1 MIFQTVPII
10 LRNPSPLGFGE
21 NAVSSGNIVL
31 PFALVFLV
39 FGPTSGYIITKLGS
53 LKPIIF
59 GSIITTVGFFGLL
72 VFHSTEFSISTN
84 LAILATGFSL
94 TIVGVM
100 NVVVLSTP
108 KQYSGI
114 SLGTTML
121 MRIVGSAIGPALA
134 GMYMQSNQ
142 SIIDIGGIIQHL
154 PSGESYNLIF
164 ITGILLSVVTIILAI
179 LLRRRAIKM
188 AIPNLV

>member
-1 MIFQTVPII
+1 VDIENRYRMIIEPERSGKTI
-10 LRNPSPLGFGE
+10 GFGE
-21 NAVSSGNIVL
+21 NAVNAGNIVL

-59 GSIITTVGFFGLL
+59 GSIITTVGFFRLL
-72 VFHSTEFSISTN
+72 TLHSTEFSISTN
-84 LAILATGFSL
+84 LAILAAGFSV

-100 NVVVLSTP
+100 NVVILSTP

-134 GMYMQSNQ
+134 GMYMQTNQ
-142 SIIDIGGIIQHL
+142 SIIDMVG
-154 PSGESYNLIF
+154 
-164 ITGILLSVVTIILAI
+164 
-179 LLRRRAIKM
+179 
-188 AIPNLV
+188 

>member
-1 MIFQTVPII
+1 
-10 LRNPSPLGFGE
+10 
-21 NAVSSGNIVL
+21 
-31 PFALVFLV
+31 
-39 FGPTSGYIITKLGS
+39 
-53 LKPIIF
+53 
-59 GSIITTVGFFGLL
+59 
-72 VFHSTEFSISTN
+72 
-84 LAILATGFSL
+84 
-94 TIVGVM
+94 
-100 NVVVLSTP
+100 
-108 KQYSGI
+108 
-114 SLGTTML
+114 ML